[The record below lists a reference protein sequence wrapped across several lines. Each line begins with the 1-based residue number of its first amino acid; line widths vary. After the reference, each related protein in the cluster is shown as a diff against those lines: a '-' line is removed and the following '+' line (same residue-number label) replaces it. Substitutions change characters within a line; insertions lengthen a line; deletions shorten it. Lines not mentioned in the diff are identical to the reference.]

1 MKRSFQIDMPKVETF
16 NRDFVVAQAT
26 EVFHD
31 KGYNATSMQDL
42 VDATG
47 LNRSSIYNSFGCK
60 LHLYLDCLKAY
71 QYKYQKKNSNV
82 LLDAKNAIEAI
93 ELLFNMYLEEMIS
106 DSNDRGCLITNCK
119 SEMANHDDKITSFL
133 NRDQKNTL
141 DFLEDLVSRGQNQG
155 DINTNKIASEYA
167 LYLFSSLQ
175 GFRMTGILVQDKD
188 HLKGIIKTILQ
199 ILI

>member
-47 LNRSSIYNSFGCK
+47 LNRSSIYNSFECK
-60 LHLYLDCLKAY
+60 QNLYLSCLKAY
-71 QYKYQKKNSNV
+71 QNKYQKKISHI
-82 LLDAKNAIEAI
+82 LLEAKNPINAI
-93 ELLFNMYLEEMIS
+93 ELLFQMYIQEMIN
-106 DSNDRGCLITNCK
+106 DKDDRGCFITNCI
-119 SEMANHDDKITSFL
+119 SEMANHEIKVTAFL
-133 NRDQKNTL
+133 NQNQKNTL
-141 DFLEDLVSRGQNQG
+141 EFLEDLVSRGQKQSL
-155 DINTNKIASEYA
+155 INTNQSASEYA

-175 GFRMTGILVQDKD
+175 GLRMTGILVQNKT
-188 HLKGIIKTILQ
+188 HLKSITKTILQ
-199 ILI
+199 TLI